1 VRHVVVGGARAQPA
15 RARRQASKTFLKSV
29 LAGFQ
34 WLRTTSTSMG
44 TSPSWCTSHHAE
56 IMKRYG
62 TAMMARSAAASS
74 AVSSLYGA
82 LIGAEGNRTAFHAVD
97 RGSARGPARRRVAL
111 RSLKACRLNHLW
123 RGWVAG
129 RAKMFLAFTRP
140 QHPTGPTTMLFP
152 RPSRHRRNSDV
163 SRFGR
168 VELVPSRRLCRRQ
181 RGIPPFPSNAQT
193 AGASGDASLY
203 EALTL
208 IGSDRLAGP
217 ASARTNVLRGYSAPY
232 VPAPPPCFSRR
243 THSPRVWEAT
253 RPFQPPRMPSQ
264 PRQARR
270 RRRHAGTNART
281 GGPRDDRPQF
291 PQWAVQATASCRRL
305 QHRRALPASAFAF
318 ACNAVCSF

>member
-1 VRHVVVGGARAQPA
+1 
-15 RARRQASKTFLKSV
+15 
-29 LAGFQ
+29 
-34 WLRTTSTSMG
+34 
-44 TSPSWCTSHHAE
+44 
-56 IMKRYG
+56 
-62 TAMMARSAAASS
+62 MMARSAAASS

-82 LIGAEGNRTAFHAVD
+82 LIGAEGNRTAFHAAD

-123 RGWVAG
+123 RGWLAG

-140 QHPTGPTTMLFP
+140 QHPTGPATMLFP

-232 VPAPPPCFSRR
+232 VPAPPPCFSRQ

-253 RPFQPPRMPSQ
+253 RPFSRRGCLLSRGKLGAVVATREQMPVPANRETIVRNFLSGQ
-264 PRQARR
+264 YSRPLRVVAFNIDEHWCRDVRHCGGGVGARLSADSELVS
-270 RRRHAGTNART
+270 AGYLS
-281 GGPRDDRPQF
+281 RP
-291 PQWAVQATASCRRL
+291 AAHIGDHCGL
-305 QHRRALPASAFAF
+305 RALTP
-318 ACNAVCSF
+318 